1 MSAEE
6 TAQVVG
12 ESPNHLELTTR
23 SASTGLLVLSEAD
36 YPGWQVKV
44 DGQPAQVLR
53 ADTALRAVCLP
64 AGSHTVR
71 FEFAPRDLVIGAVI
85 SCLALAVVMAVAVVE
100 LTSWTRRLGRNS
112 PSHTSP

>member
-1 MSAEE
+1 
-6 TAQVVG
+6 
-12 ESPNHLELTTR
+12 
-23 SASTGLLVLSEAD
+23 
-36 YPGWQVKV
+36 V

-71 FEFAPRDLVIGAVI
+71 FEFTPRDLMIGAVT
-85 SCLALAVVMAVAVVE
+85 SCLALVVVMVVAVVE
-100 LTSWTRRLGRNS
+100 LTSRARRLHCNL